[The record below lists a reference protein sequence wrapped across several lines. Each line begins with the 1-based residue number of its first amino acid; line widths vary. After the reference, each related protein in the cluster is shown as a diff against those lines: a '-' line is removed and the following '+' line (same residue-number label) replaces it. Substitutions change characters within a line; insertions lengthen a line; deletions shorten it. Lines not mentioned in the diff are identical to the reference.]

1 MLRTRCP
8 LNPNHFPW
16 DKRQP
21 REIVANILVTE
32 KYYAH
37 LAPNNLSEA
46 VRPLEGALVRKSLPH
61 SLPNCTKTG
70 NSEAENPKADVLLT
84 HSSARCYFPKVPL
97 LAGVAK
103 LAYAADSSC
112 GRSERGRTTRGGTRA
127 NGLRSLNAQ
136 AGTVR
141 QAVL

>member
-21 REIVANILVTE
+21 REIAGNILVTE

-37 LAPNNLSEA
+37 LAPNSLSEA
-46 VRPLEGALVRKSLPH
+46 VRQLEGALVRKSLPN

-84 HSSARCYFPKVPL
+84 HSSARCYVPKVPL

-103 LAYAADSSC
+103 LAYAADSKTPFLQFLSA
-112 GRSERGRTTRGGTRA
+112 SKLFA
-127 NGLRSLNAQ
+127 PN
-136 AGTVR
+136 
-141 QAVL
+141 